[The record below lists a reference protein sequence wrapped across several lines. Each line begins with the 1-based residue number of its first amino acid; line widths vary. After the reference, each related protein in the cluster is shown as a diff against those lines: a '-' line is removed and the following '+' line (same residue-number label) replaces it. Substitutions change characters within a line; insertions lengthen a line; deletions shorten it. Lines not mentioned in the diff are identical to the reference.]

1 MRILILGSGAREHAI
16 AWKLKEEIGSNNI
29 FTAPGNAGTQLCG
42 TNADISV
49 SDFEALSSFC
59 LENKID
65 TILPGSEEAIANG
78 VRDYFESNEDTKHI
92 YVFSPDKYAGQ
103 LESSKA
109 FAKEFMQKSS
119 IPTAAYK
126 SFTLEQ
132 LEEGYLFLDTLKP
145 PYVLKA
151 DGLAAGKG
159 VLIIDDI
166 EEAKRSLEDMLVN
179 QKFGTASQKV
189 VIEEFLD
196 GIEFS
201 VFALTDGENYVMFP
215 EAKDYKRIGEGDKG
229 LNTGGMGAVSPVPF
243 YSSSVHEKTMSQ
255 IVIPTIKGLKSENLN
270 FRGFV
275 FFGLILVNDNPM
287 VIEYNVRLGDPET
300 EVIIPR
306 LKESLSQ
313 MILDSQNGT
322 LKSRDATKTD
332 QHVTTVFAVSGG
344 YPEKYNKGEI
354 INIATDCDTLFHAGT
369 KRVNNRLYTNGGRVL
384 AATSYGNTMENALES
399 SYELLTKISF
409 DNMVY
414 RKDIGQDLRD
424 Y

>member
-1 MRILILGSGAREHAI
+1 M
-16 AWKLKEEIGSNNI
+16 
-29 FTAPGNAGTQLCG
+29 
-42 TNADISV
+42 
-49 SDFEALSSFC
+49 
-59 LENKID
+59 
-65 TILPGSEEAIANG
+65 
-78 VRDYFESNEDTKHI
+78 RDYFESNEDTKHI

-229 LNTGGMGAVSPVPF
+229 LNT
-243 YSSSVHEKTMSQ
+243 
-255 IVIPTIKGLKSENLN
+255 
-270 FRGFV
+270 
-275 FFGLILVNDNPM
+275 
-287 VIEYNVRLGDPET
+287 
-300 EVIIPR
+300 
-306 LKESLSQ
+306 
-313 MILDSQNGT
+313 
-322 LKSRDATKTD
+322 
-332 QHVTTVFAVSGG
+332 
-344 YPEKYNKGEI
+344 
-354 INIATDCDTLFHAGT
+354 
-369 KRVNNRLYTNGGRVL
+369 
-384 AATSYGNTMENALES
+384 
-399 SYELLTKISF
+399 
-409 DNMVY
+409 
-414 RKDIGQDLRD
+414 
-424 Y
+424 